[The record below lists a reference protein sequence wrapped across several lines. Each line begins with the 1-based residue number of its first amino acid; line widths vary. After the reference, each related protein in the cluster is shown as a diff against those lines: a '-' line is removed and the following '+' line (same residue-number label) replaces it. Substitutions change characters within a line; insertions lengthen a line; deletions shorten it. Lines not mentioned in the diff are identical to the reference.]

1 MNAETLTA
9 EDTER
14 AEVSQRDFNNDP
26 LRTSASSALSAIDPN
41 ERQRRWR
48 LVLGG
53 EANESCG
60 GLTGEDI
67 DIDQALAALYEPE
80 GSGGLKG
87 SRRGGTEKS
96 APRVARWL
104 GDIRKYFPSS
114 VVQVMQKDALDR
126 LGMREMLLQPEMLEA
141 VQPDVHLVANL
152 ISLSGII
159 PAKTKETARMVVRK
173 VVDELMRKLAEPMRT
188 AVTGALNRAVRN
200 RRPRLAEIDWNRTIR
215 ANLRHYQEDY
225 KTVVPET
232 LIGFGRKSQ
241 KTQRNIIL
249 CIDQSGSMAASVVYS
264 SIFGAVM
271 ASLPAV
277 KTQLVVFDT
286 AVVDLTEKLDDPV
299 ELLFGTQLGGGTDI
313 NKAVGYCQSLITD
326 PTNTILVLISDLIE
340 GGVEKNLLQRTN
352 ELVQSGVQFI
362 TLLALSDEG
371 APCYDQELAA
381 KMSVLGVPSFAC
393 TPDKFPSL
401 MASAIKKED
410 ISLWAAK
417 EGMNATRGK

>member
-1 MNAETLTA
+1 MNELT
-9 EDTER
+9 DK
-14 AEVSQRDFNNDP
+14 
-26 LRTSASSALSAIDPN
+26 

-53 EANESCG
+53 EAEASCG
-60 GLTGEDI
+60 QLSGDDLEM
-67 DIDQALAALYEPE
+67 DQALMALYSPDEA
-80 GSGGLKG
+80 GGLRG
-87 SRRGGTEKS
+87 SRRGGSEKS

-114 VVQVMQKDALDR
+114 VVQVMQQDALQR

-152 ISLSGII
+152 ISLSRVI
-159 PAKTKETARMVVRK
+159 PAKTKETARLVVKK
-173 VVDELMRKLAEPMRT
+173 VVDELQRRLAEPLRS
-188 AVTGALNRAVRN
+188 AVTGALNRATRN
-200 RRPRLAEIDWNRTIR
+200 NRPRLAEIDWNRTIR

-225 KTVVPET
+225 KTIVPET
-232 LIGFGRKSQ
+232 LIGYGRKTQ
-241 KTQRNIIL
+241 RTQRNIIL

-313 NKAVGYCQSLITD
+313 NKAMGYCQSLITD

-340 GGVEKNLLQRTN
+340 GGVAQSLLRRTAD
-352 ELVQSGVQFI
+352 LVQSGVQFV

-371 APCYDQELAA
+371 APFYDKDLAA
-381 KMSVLGVPSFAC
+381 QMSALGVPSFAC
-393 TPDKFPSL
+393 TPDKFPAL
-401 MASAIKKED
+401 MAAAIRKED
-410 ISLWAAK
+410 VALWAAK
-417 EGMNATRGK
+417 EDLVTTR